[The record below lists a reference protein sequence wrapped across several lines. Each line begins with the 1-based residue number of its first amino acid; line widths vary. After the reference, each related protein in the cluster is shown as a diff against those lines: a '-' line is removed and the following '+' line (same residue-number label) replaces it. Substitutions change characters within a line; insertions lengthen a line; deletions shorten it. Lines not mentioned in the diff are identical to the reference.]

1 MTDILEEKKII
12 NAKITKIENQIRE
25 FEEKIVNK
33 KHFSDRRGII
43 KIERDILKLLMYI
56 NDLGM
61 KFNTDF
67 MNEKNRLL
75 RIKSSLKLIS
85 KYAEYIIDSRTS
97 MSMNL
102 IALVNLLFLPI
113 TVIVGYYGMNF
124 NSMYK
129 KGAFK
134 LKQGERWVMTIMFVS
149 ILLSFF
155 VVYYFFPHV
164 FERMENKS
172 SNNRD

>member
-1 MTDILEEKKII
+1 
-12 NAKITKIENQIRE
+12 
-25 FEEKIVNK
+25 
-33 KHFSDRRGII
+33 
-43 KIERDILKLLMYI
+43 
-56 NDLGM
+56 
-61 KFNTDF
+61 

-124 NSMYK
+124 NSMGVI
-129 KGAFK
+129 KGTKGIFSIIHAQRFVLSLCIISMIIMGLLFK
-134 LKQGERWVMTIMFVS
+134 MIQLPGWG
-149 ILLSFF
+149 
-155 VVYYFFPHV
+155 H
-164 FERMENKS
+164 
-172 SNNRD
+172 